1 MQRTEIV
8 SNPAEKLI
16 LVDSDDREIGA
27 LPKSDCHVGDGILHR
42 AFSIFV
48 FNSGGD
54 VLLQKRSADK
64 PLWPMYWSNACC
76 SHPRSGE
83 SMEVAVRRR
92 MREELGVDCPLTFLY
107 KFEYQAA
114 YEDIG
119 SERELCSVYIGE
131 SDGPF
136 DPNRAE
142 LADLR
147 FFPRDELAAMLAQQP
162 LSFTPWFKME
172 WERISTAL
180 DENDGRLERLRISS
194 A

>member
-48 FNSGGD
+48 FNSDGD

-76 SHPRSGE
+76 SHPRLGE

-119 SERELCSVYIGE
+119 AERELCSVYIGE

-147 FFPRDELAAMLAQQP
+147 FFPRDELSAMLAQKP
-162 LSFTPWFKME
+162 GSFTPWFKME
-172 WERISTAL
+172 WERISEAL
-180 DENDGRLERLRISS
+180 NKNEGRLERLRVSN